1 MKGNERVIEV
11 LNARLSEELG
21 AISQYVVHAEMCENW
36 HYGKLYEVIWKR
48 SITEMKHAERLIE
61 RILFLEGMPIVS
73 NLGPIIIGSEVLKM
87 HEHDLDA
94 ELGAV
99 ARYNESIQVAME
111 ARDKATKVMLEEI
124 LADEEEHVDWIEAQF
139 NQIEQVGLQ
148 QYLAEQ
154 IA

>member
-61 RILFLEGMPIVS
+61 RILFL
-73 NLGPIIIGSEVLKM
+73 
-87 HEHDLDA
+87 
-94 ELGAV
+94 
-99 ARYNESIQVAME
+99 
-111 ARDKATKVMLEEI
+111 
-124 LADEEEHVDWIEAQF
+124 
-139 NQIEQVGLQ
+139 
-148 QYLAEQ
+148 
-154 IA
+154 